1 MDSADKHSDD
11 RLIRSAIGGDTHA
24 FGVLVTRH
32 ERAVRRLATAL
43 VGSTDAD
50 DVAQDSF
57 VRAYRSLATFRPGS
71 PFRPWLL
78 RIVANQAGN
87 TRRGTRRR
95 ERRHALVAA
104 RPRAYEP
111 EPGEAIEQTDERRR
125 LIVALSALPEKDR
138 QVLIIRYLLDYSE
151 AETAEVL
158 GCAPGTVKS
167 RGSRAL
173 AKIRTH
179 INTPAWKASNE

>member
-1 MDSADKHSDD
+1 MDPADEHSDD
-11 RLIRSAIGGDTHA
+11 RLIRSAIGGDINA
-24 FGVLVTRH
+24 FGALVTRH
-32 ERAVRRLATAL
+32 QHAVRRLATAL
-43 VGSTDAD
+43 VGSADAD

-57 VRAYRSLATFRPGS
+57 VRAYQALATFRPGS

-78 RIVANQAGN
+78 RIVVNQAGN

-104 RPRAYEP
+104 RPHAYEP
-111 EPGEAIEQTDERRR
+111 EPGEAIEQTDDRRR
-125 LIVALSALPEKDR
+125 LIDALSTLPENDR

-158 GCAPGTVKS
+158 GCPPGTVKS

-173 AKIRTH
+173 TKLRTH
-179 INTPAWKASNE
+179 INTAAWKVSDE

>member
-1 MDSADKHSDD
+1 MDSADEHSDD

-50 DVAQDSF
+50 DVAQDAF
-57 VRAYRSLATFRPGS
+57 VRAYRALATFRPGS

-95 ERRHALVAA
+95 ERRNAQVAA
-104 RPRAYEP
+104 RRYAYEP
-111 EPGEAIEQTDERRR
+111 EPEAVVEQTDERRR
-125 LIVALSALPEKDR
+125 LIAALSVLPEKDR
-138 QVLIIRYLLDYSE
+138 QVLTIRYLLGYSE

-173 AKIRTH
+173 AKLRAH
-179 INTPAWKASNE
+179 INTAAWKVGDE